1 MKKQQHK
8 SGSSSIAWMLL
19 LIFTW
24 SVFQPATVFAG
35 GPTQPEASAFTP
47 IGVSEMVD
55 PFTGDF
61 TYKIPLM
68 DIDGYP
74 VNIAYNSGF
83 SMDQEASWVGL
94 GWNLNAG
101 AITRNLRGIP
111 DDFNGDQIIK
121 ETNIKPNTIINVD
134 LQLKP
139 EIFGFN
145 LESYSA
151 GSLSVNASLS

>member
-1 MKKQQHK
+1 
-8 SGSSSIAWMLL
+8 MLL

-61 TYKIPLM
+61 TYNIPLM

-74 VNIAYNSGF
+74 VNIA
-83 SMDQEASWVGL
+83 
-94 GWNLNAG
+94 
-101 AITRNLRGIP
+101 
-111 DDFNGDQIIK
+111 
-121 ETNIKPNTIINVD
+121 
-134 LQLKP
+134 
-139 EIFGFN
+139 
-145 LESYSA
+145 
-151 GSLSVNASLS
+151 